1 MFRSHRGGMLAAL
14 IVLALLTVAACGSEN
29 GSQGNQSGGKDTAGA
44 DGSTEPAQSATMAEK
59 TENGEQ
65 KDRGKKDGGKKGGV
79 TTAQTATGAMKV
91 RDGTFRVDQADTV
104 EFQVSNDALD
114 LRDVSP
120 SSGWRQQ
127 TAAQSS
133 DDIEVHFLKGNVY
146 WKFEI
151 DSNSM
156 DISKEQDISQAKG
169 GAYKVGDAGEVR
181 IRSDGGS
188 SNRLPPFNYPREVR
202 GWEG

>member
-65 KDRGKKDGGKKGGV
+65 KDRGKKNGGKKGGV

-133 DDIEVHFLKGNVY
+133 DA
-146 WKFEI
+146 
-151 DSNSM
+151 SRC
-156 DISKEQDISQAKG
+156 ISLRATCI
-169 GAYKVGDAGEVR
+169 
-181 IRSDGGS
+181 GS
-188 SNRLPPFNYPREVR
+188 SRSRSTPTAWISPRSRTSVR
-202 GWEG
+202 PKEERTKSRRPRRGPDPIRRRQ